1 MESGIDLIIYSAVCG
16 CIATLVMDVW
26 AIIQKRVWA
35 VPPLNY
41 CLVGRWFLHMKNGQ
55 VVHMNIT
62 QSKEQHL
69 ECHVGW
75 FSHYLV
81 GVLFAGLYIALNAVL
96 PVGTSFIAVV
106 GFGLLTVVVPFFI
119 MQPCFGFGFLAS
131 KAPSPWMARFRSCVA
146 HLSFGVG
153 LYVSFQLVSAAKLLN
168 A

>member
-1 MESGIDLIIYSAVCG
+1 
-16 CIATLVMDVW
+16 MDVW
-26 AIIQKRVWA
+26 AIIQKKVWA
-35 VPPLNY
+35 VPSLNY
-41 CLVGRWFLHMKNGQ
+41 CLVGRWFLHVKNGQ

-75 FSHYLV
+75 LSHYLV
-81 GVLFAGLYIALNAVL
+81 GVLFAGLYVAISAVL

-106 GFGLLTVVVPFFI
+106 GFGLLTVVFPFFI
-119 MQPCFGFGFLAS
+119 MQPSFGFGFFAS
-131 KAPSPWMARFRSCVA
+131 KVPNPWVARFRSCVA

-153 LYVSFQLVSAAKLLN
+153 LYVSFQLVSAVKLFN